1 MRTLTAIFL
10 LTILFGCSDRQSKKL
25 DVKNDDIHKNSIPLI
40 ISAIDAKFP
49 LRLDKIS
56 LDDKNTTVQLNDGI
70 IAKIEEIVKEY
81 SKDFEFYDSSQT
93 NKDTYLNTIRLQDSV
108 QTIFLV
114 LLKHYP
120 TGEINSR
127 VLFYDNQKKEFAEN
141 VFDFNLWV
149 LYNFENGKLTP
160 TKLKTDFKITTPE
173 IEIVDFNKDEIND
186 YKLVRLWHN
195 GTFNAIHTT
204 ILTVRN
210 NKVETLHFDE
220 KPIRNEEL
228 RHERS

>member
-56 LDDKNTTVQLNDGI
+56 LDDKNNTVQLNDGI
-70 IAKIEEIVKEY
+70 IAKIEEVVKEY
-81 SKDFEFYDSSQT
+81 AKDFEFYDSSQT
-93 NKDTYLNTIRLQDSV
+93 NKDTHLNTIRLQDSV

-127 VLFYDNQKKEFAEN
+127 VLFYDNQKKEFAES

-160 TKLKTDFKITTPE
+160 TKLKTDFNITAPE

-228 RHERS
+228 QHERS